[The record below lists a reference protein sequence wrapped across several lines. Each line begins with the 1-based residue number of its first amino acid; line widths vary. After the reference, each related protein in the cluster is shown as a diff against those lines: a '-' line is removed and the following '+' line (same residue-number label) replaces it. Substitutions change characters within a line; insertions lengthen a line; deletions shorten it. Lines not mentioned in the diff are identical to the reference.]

1 MVNIRE
7 IIIILGWLLLPGI
20 GISQDFKNE
29 VETAI
34 ARQEMPEGALTLLSG
49 WLKDARKERFYQES
63 DGEAR
68 SFEAK
73 LWRKGTVYSVEFYED
88 GSLMD
93 VEVLTRYQ
101 QLPKALRSAIN
112 ASLKE
117 RYGRYKIKKT
127 QKQYSA
133 EEGDDGAEAIGE
145 INEGDADDLTIRY
158 ELEIQARGSQM
169 GSYEVLFDRE
179 GKFLQQRKIVRRS
192 LDNLLY

>member
-1 MVNIRE
+1 M
-7 IIIILGWLLLPGI
+7 LWLLLLPSAGLA
-20 GISQDFKNE
+20 QDFKNE

-34 ARQEMPEGALTLLSG
+34 ARQEMPEGALTLLSD

-101 QLPKALRSAIN
+101 QLPKTLRSTIN

-133 EEGDDGAEAIGE
+133 EEGDDDAEAIAE
-145 INEGDADDLTIRY
+145 ITEGDADDLTVRY
-158 ELEIQARGSQM
+158 ELEIQVRGSQV